1 MEIWSSASS
10 FPIFPTYLSFFQ
22 CLQSNSS
29 SQNLLTSNIKRYVY
43 FHPTWVA
50 GSSIL
55 NYPKHPLWT
64 FIISFTIYHIAH
76 INKCLADASLLKL
89 LLFCKTVQKF
99 HYQILVMLYSNI
111 KHYSFL
117 QKRCTHKCL
126 CCTWPLYKLCML
138 HVPIKTKLDG
148 NTVKYVGKLGTAQCC
163 IHTMKGEAASNSIH
177 ELDPLKV
184 LQEWMVSHFK
194 LLY

>member
-99 HYQILVMLYSNI
+99 HYQILVMLYNNI